1 MLEFEKIFSKENN
14 AKTDENCATKWMF
27 SRDW

>member
-1 MLEFEKIFSKENN
+1 MLGFENIFSKENN
-14 AKTDENCATKWMF
+14 AKTDENCAMKWIF